1 MNTTTRRRFLGTVLA
16 GGALA
21 GGCRGPAAH
30 GGRARRRSAGGRL
43 NVAVLGAAGRGEAC
57 WRAVCASGD
66 RLAALCDVDERA
78 LLAARDAVAD
88 TQPGLTLYKDFR
100 VLFEAER
107 ELDAVLIATPD
118 HGHAVQAAWAMAQG
132 CHVFMEPPLA
142 HSLAETE
149 ALTREARRRG
159 VALWMGDEPATRPAF
174 RRAVTLLRAGIIG
187 AVTEIHAW
195 TARPVWPQ
203 GGGRPEGSDPVPPE
217 LDWELWL
224 CGAPPRPFKQ
234 RVYHRYNWRGWH
246 DFGGGALGDIGCR
259 LLSLP
264 FRALGLGAPRTVTAE
279 EVDGATS
286 EMYPRASRVE
296 AFFDAPVRR
305 RPPVT
310 LAWHDG
316 GWRPAAGRLPEVMR
330 SLETFPGG
338 GCLLVGEDGVWLM
351 ADETGERHRVALA
364 GETRLINADKH
375 EACMLAP
382 LPPKGADTHTLFLD
396 ALRAGAPEPADAS
409 HVRALTETVL
419 TGCVAQR
426 VPGRLAWNS
435 RKGRF
440 DGNEE
445 ANHLVAPACAEGGA
459 LLHYP

>member
-1 MNTTTRRRFLGTVLA
+1 MSKTTRRRFLETALA
-16 GGALA
+16 GAAMA
-21 GGCRGPAAH
+21 GGCRSPAGR
-30 GGRARRRSAGGRL
+30 GGAARRRSAGSRL

-88 TQPGLTLYKDFR
+88 TQPGLALYKDFR
-100 VLFEAER
+100 VLFETER
-107 ELDAVLIATPD
+107 GLDAVLIATPD
-118 HGHAVQAAWAMAQG
+118 HGHALQAAWAMAQG
-132 CHVFMEPPLA
+132 CHVFIEPPLA
-142 HSLAETE
+142 RTLAETE
-149 ALTREARRRG
+149 TLARDARRHG
-159 VALWMGDEPATRPAF
+159 VALWMGDEAGARPEF

-203 GGGRPEGSDPVPPE
+203 GGRRPEGSDPVPPA

-224 CGAPPRPFKQ
+224 CGAPLRPFKE

-246 DFGGGALGDIGCR
+246 DFGTGALGDVGCQ

-264 FRALGLGAPRTVTAE
+264 FRALDVRAPRMVTAE
-279 EVDGATS
+279 EVDGATA
-286 EMYPRASRVE
+286 EMYPRASHVQ
-296 AFFDAPVRR
+296 AVFDAPARR
-305 RPPVT
+305 RLPVT
-310 LAWHDG
+310 LSWYDG
-316 GWRPAAGRLPEVMR
+316 GRRPTAIRLPEVVQ
-330 SLETFPGG
+330 SLGTFPGG

-364 GETRLINADKH
+364 GEKRLVDAEKH
-375 EACMLAP
+375 EACALAP
-382 LPPKGADTHTLFLD
+382 LPPKGADTHACFLD
-396 ALRAGAPEPADAS
+396 ALRAGAPKPADAS
-409 HVRALTETVL
+409 HMRALMETVL

-435 RKGRF
+435 RKRRF
-440 DGNEE
+440 DGSDE
-445 ANHLVAPACAEGGA
+445 ANRLVATAVRDGWGGP
-459 LLHYP
+459 L